1 MVNEI
6 RKDGLP
12 PSLCP
17 LPKRDW
23 TLGWLCLAGTG
34 WKNQISIP
42 KIWVLSLL
50 FCPKHEKTQI
60 EPESKKKQGE
70 PDTRSKQ
77 GKRICKRE
85 QQGWESNSP
94 SACERRGGGLNSR
107 DGSWAGV
114 SIVIST
120 LWNWLR
126 WGPSVLQWFRLG
138 LIGLQWLVK
147 RLMSGSFPVM
157 QKAPILAR
165 IESLLNWGGGG
176 FERFPSP
183 PWSSVK
189 TLLFSHLSSPRPRNL
204 GRVDGGF
211 LVESSAS
218 SPYGPVVESLNVP
231 WLPTCIITYIMNDW
245 IRATNECIITYIMNA
260 FIALFSYM
268 HCVCASSSS
277 VEMTRRENKSDNDV
291 ITYIIYAWSAKA

>member
-1 MVNEI
+1 MTVTARDRALVELIRLELPSDATPFEEGTIDGRPDLSKSSPSRWSGGWKIPLYSPGLLGMVNEI

-165 IESLLNWGGGG
+165 IELPRRRFWK
-176 FERFPSP
+176 ERSR
-183 PWSSVK
+183 
-189 TLLFSHLSSPRPRNL
+189 L
-204 GRVDGGF
+204 
-211 LVESSAS
+211 SAS
-218 SPYGPVVESLNVP
+218 GK
-231 WLPTCIITYIMNDW
+231 D
-245 IRATNECIITYIMNA
+245 R
-260 FIALFSYM
+260 
-268 HCVCASSSS
+268 
-277 VEMTRRENKSDNDV
+277 
-291 ITYIIYAWSAKA
+291 